1 LKVAISGKGGVGKT
15 TLAGILA
22 RTFAQKGYDVLAI
35 DADPNANLAIN
46 LGIPLAEAQ
55 QITPISEN
63 STLIEEKTG
72 VAPDS
77 YGGVFRLSFQV
88 SDIVQRYGIQSPDG
102 VNLLVMGVVRTAGQG
117 CMCPAN
123 ALIRAILRHILLKR
137 DEAIV
142 LDMEAGT
149 EHFGRRTAEHVD
161 VMLVVAD
168 ANRKALETA
177 KHILNLSKELGIHH
191 GFIVGNR
198 VLDSFETD
206 MIQKYCDANQLP
218 LLHII
223 PYDQNIRKS
232 DVLGEVLPFSSSSS
246 GFQAAQSVFEK
257 IIDRIHRQ
265 QVNGGS

>member
-1 LKVAISGKGGVGKT
+1 MKVAISGKGGVGKT

-22 RTFAQKGYDVLAI
+22 RTFALKGYDVLAI
-35 DADPNANLAIN
+35 DADPNANLAIS

-63 STLIEEKTG
+63 TALIEEKTG
-72 VAPDS
+72 AAPES

-88 SDIVQRYGIQSPDG
+88 NDIVQRYGIQSPEG

-123 ALIRAILRHILLKR
+123 ALIRAILRHVLLKR
-137 DEAIV
+137 DEVVI

-177 KHILNLSKELGIHH
+177 KQIFTLSKELNIQQ

-198 VLDSFETD
+198 VLDEFEAD
-206 MIQKYCDANQLP
+206 MIRKYCDANKLP
-218 LLHII
+218 LIHII
-223 PYDQNIRKS
+223 PYDQNIRTS
-232 DVLGEVLPFSSSSS
+232 DVLGEVLPFSSRSS
-246 GFQAAQSVFEK
+246 GFQATQIIFEK
-257 IIDRIHRQ
+257 II
-265 QVNGGS
+265 NAYA

>member
-22 RTFAQKGYDVLAI
+22 RTFASKGYAVLAI

-46 LGIPLAEAQ
+46 LGFPLAEAQ

-63 STLIEEKTG
+63 DTLIEEKTG

-77 YGGVFRLSFQV
+77 YGGVFRLSFKV
-88 SDIVQRYGIQSPDG
+88 NDIVQRYGIQSPEG
-102 VNLLVMGVVRTAGQG
+102 INLLVMGVVRTAGQG

-123 ALIRAILRHILLKR
+123 ALIRAILRHVILKR
-137 DEAIV
+137 DEVIV
-142 LDMEAGT
+142 MDMEAGT

-161 VMLVVAD
+161 VMLIVAD
-168 ANRKALETA
+168 ANLKALETA
-177 KHILNLSKELGIHH
+177 KNILNLSKELNVQQA
-191 GFIVGNR
+191 FIVGNR
-198 VLDSFETD
+198 VLDTFEAD
-206 MIQKYCDANQLP
+206 MIRRYCDINQLP

-232 DVLGEVLPFSSSSS
+232 DVLGKVLSPSSTSS
-246 GFQAAQSVFEK
+246 GFQAAQAVFEK
-257 IIDRIHRQ
+257 IMNQ
-265 QVNGGS
+265 

>member
-22 RTFAQKGYDVLAI
+22 RTFVQKGYEVLAI

-46 LGIPLAEAQ
+46 LGIPLVKAQ

-63 STLIEEKTG
+63 NALIEEKTG
-72 VAPDS
+72 VAPES
-77 YGGVFRLSFQV
+77 YGRVFRLSFQV
-88 SDIVQRYGIQSPDG
+88 SDIVQRYGIQSPEG

-123 ALIRAILRHILLKR
+123 ALIRAILRHVLLKR

-161 VMLVVAD
+161 VMLVVTD

-177 KHILNLSKELGIHH
+177 KHILNLSKELSIQQ

-198 VLDSFETD
+198 VLDNFETE
-206 MIQKYCDANQLP
+206 MIQKYCNTNQLP

-223 PYDQNIRKS
+223 PHDQNIRKS

-246 GFQAAQSVFEK
+246 GFLAAQSIFEK
-257 IIDRIHRQ
+257 IMDRSQGQ
-265 QVNGGS
+265 QTNCGS